1 MQATC
6 DDYKHRH
13 NVMENN
19 LWVQSFMSAVKST
32 YSAAMTSHF
41 TPWISKCST
50 FEESFRSY
58 EIFGFLLSAI
68 APKDLSL
75 DALSQAR
82 EELDIWE
89 NQLPHLWSE
98 WKVQGM
104 AADVGYTGDEK
115 ISELVTILEKNF
127 IAGPLYDSLFSL
139 EVIMKDSRCV

>member
-1 MQATC
+1 MVT
-6 DDYKHRH
+6 
-13 NVMENN
+13 
-19 LWVQSFMSAVKST
+19 
-32 YSAAMTSHF
+32 HF
-41 TPWISKCST
+41 TPWIYKCTT

-68 APKDLSL
+68 SPQDLSL
-75 DALSQAR
+75 NAFKQAR

-89 NQLPHLWSE
+89 RQLPDLWSE

-115 ISELVTILEKNF
+115 ISELVTILELYF

>member
-32 YSAAMTSHF
+32 YSTAMVYHF
-41 TPWISKCST
+41 TPWISKCTT
-50 FEESFRSY
+50 FEDSFRSF

-68 APKDLSL
+68 SPQEAFK
-75 DALSQAR
+75 QAR

-89 NQLPHLWSE
+89 RQLPDLWYE

>member
-6 DDYKHRH
+6 DDYTRRH
-13 NVMENN
+13 AVMDNN

-32 YSAAMTSHF
+32 YSTAMVSHF
-41 TPWISKCST
+41 TPWISKCTT

-68 APKDLSL
+68 SPQDEYP
-75 DALSQAR
+75 DAFKQAR
-82 EELDIWE
+82 AELDIWAR
-89 NQLPHLWSE
+89 QLPDVWSE